1 VRVLVTGG
9 AGYIGSVV
17 VEELLTQQHTPI
29 VYDNLSKGHRQSV
42 ASGAELVEGELVD
55 QQRLECVLAKQ
66 EIEAVMHM
74 AADSLVG
81 ESFRNPAKYYANN
94 VVAGLSLLEAMRSA
108 RVSRIVFSSTAAVY
122 GEPERQPIR
131 ESDATVPTNP

>member
-1 VRVLVTGG
+1 MRVLVTGG